1 MNSVTTTFRNL
12 LRFTLPLALIGF
24 LVISCN
30 KETVS
35 VTKPAKA
42 TEITDPV
49 LKRKLWQK
57 GQELPAV
64 GIYNLSLIHISE
76 PTRPY

>member
-42 TEITDPV
+42 TEITDPG
-49 LKRKLWQK
+49 LKR
-57 GQELPAV
+57 
-64 GIYNLSLIHISE
+64 
-76 PTRPY
+76 